1 MAKNSWLRKVPGVK
15 WATRRLADAVE
26 PYGPQRGWG
35 GARGFT
41 GNIQPIGG
49 RSSNALAPERPV
61 VWLTEMARQARHD
74 YEAGSPYL
82 LKYLKFIS
90 VVTLGGRGLRPTF
103 SRPIMRLW
111 DQHRPDT
118 TRMQSVLQYQQSA
131 LLEWELTG
139 EILSEDTGDG
149 FTLRDSQDLWAN
161 MFLNDDRIIRDPMT
175 QRPIAYPFQEAGV
188 TVPAERMMAVMNM
201 KAGQY
206 RGRSIV
212 WPALEPL
219 RLLWSLDESYSGA
232 AIGTANSPVYLAMED
247 DLLTIYVDDDT
258 TEKGIQKMLVSATN
272 VAPGDVKVIHKGH
285 MEYGPIPVSST
296 LPEFYGTSREALIE
310 EAAAALDL
318 AKETMK
324 GTFSDGVFA
333 SLKAAYR
340 ENMALID
347 EKRRIIERVTEPI
360 AMDFVRTLPPM
371 LRREALDAIA
381 QEWQVPVFLP
391 LDENKAAAGHRQY
404 VDMGAI
410 SVRQV
415 QREIDVDP
423 ELMRAEIQQEK
434 AQAEPEP
441 APEPEP
447 AEEEG
452 DED

>member
-1 MAKNSWLRKVPGVK
+1 MAKNSWLRKVPGVR

-61 VWLTEMARQARHD
+61 VWLTEMARQSRHD

-82 LKYLKFIS
+82 HKYLSFVK

-111 DQHRPDT
+111 DQYRPDT
-118 TRMQSVLQYQQSA
+118 TRMQSVMQYQQQA
-131 LLEWELTG
+131 LLAWELTG

-175 QRPIAYPFQEAGV
+175 QRPVAYPFQEAGV
-188 TVPAERMMAVMNM
+188 LVPAERMTAIFNL
-201 KAGQY
+201 APGQY

-219 RLLWSLDESYSGA
+219 RWLWSLDESYAGS
-232 AIGTANSPVYLAMED
+232 AIGTANAPVSLAMDD
-247 DLLTIYVDDDT
+247 DLLSIYVDDDT
-258 TEKGIQKMLVSATN
+258 DEAGIQKMLVSATQ
-272 VAPGDVKVIHKGH
+272 VAPGDVKVIRKGD
-285 MEYGPIPVSST
+285 MEYGAIPVSAT
-296 LPEFYGTSREALIE
+296 LPQFYGTSRDALIE
-310 EAAAALDL
+310 EAAAALNVARESL
-318 AKETMK
+318 R
-324 GTFSDGVFA
+324 GSFSDGVFA

-347 EKRRIIERVTEPI
+347 EKRRIIQRVTEPI

-371 LRREALDAIA
+371 LRREAMDAID
-381 QEWQVPVFLP
+381 QEWQIPVFLP
-391 LDENKAAAGHRQY
+391 LDENKSAAGHDRY
-404 VDMGAI
+404 VKMGAI

-423 ELMRAEIQQEK
+423 DLMRAEIEQEK

-441 APEPEP
+441 APEP
-447 AEEEG
+447 AEEG